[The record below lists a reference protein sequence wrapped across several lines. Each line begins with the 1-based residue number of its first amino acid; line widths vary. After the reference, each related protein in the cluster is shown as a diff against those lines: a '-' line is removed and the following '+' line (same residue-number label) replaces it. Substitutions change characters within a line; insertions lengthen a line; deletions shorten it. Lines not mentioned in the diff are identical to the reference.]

1 MYQEDFS
8 NINVIT
14 RLYYYLFYKLYRWYE
29 KGPSIW
35 MSDWKASLS
44 IDVLVFFVILSF
56 IVYYT
61 TFIDRYFELG
71 DSKIIVFL
79 FIVGISVPNY
89 FIFHHRDQW
98 KGIVQR
104 FDKIPKRKNLIGGW
118 IVFGVVLLIIANL
131 IFAFYQMSLVDWSK
145 YR

>member
-1 MYQEDFS
+1 MMKKIKQAYFF
-8 NINVIT
+8 
-14 RLYYYLFYKLYRWYE
+14 LFYKMYKWIGE
-29 KGPSIW
+29 DNWSA
-35 MSDWKASLS
+35 DWKASLS
-44 IDVLVFFVILSF
+44 IDVLVFFAILSF

-61 TFIDRYFELG
+61 TFIDRYFELV

-98 KGIVQR
+98 KEIVKN
-104 FDKIPKRKNLIGGW
+104 FDNLPKKKKLIGGW
-118 IVFGVVLLIIANL
+118 IVFGVVLLIFANL
-131 IFAFYQMSLVDWSK
+131 FFAFYQMSLINWSK

>member
-1 MYQEDFS
+1 MKKIKQAYFF
-8 NINVIT
+8 
-14 RLYYYLFYKLYRWYE
+14 LFYKMYKWIGE
-29 KGPSIW
+29 DNWSA
-35 MSDWKASLS
+35 DWKASLS

-71 DSKIIVFL
+71 DSNIIVFV
-79 FIVGISVPNY
+79 FIVVISVPNY

-98 KGIVQR
+98 KEIVKN
-104 FDKIPKRKNLIGGW
+104 FDNLPKKKNLIGGW
-118 IVFGVVLLIIANL
+118 IVFGVVLLIFTNL
-131 IFAFYQMSLVDWSK
+131 IFAFYQISLVDWSK

>member
-1 MYQEDFS
+1 MKKIKQAYFF
-8 NINVIT
+8 
-14 RLYYYLFYKLYRWYE
+14 LFYKMYKWIGE
-29 KGPSIW
+29 DNWSA
-35 MSDWKASLS
+35 DWKASLS
-44 IDVLVFFVILSF
+44 IDVLVFFAILSF

-98 KGIVQR
+98 KEIVKN
-104 FDKIPKRKNLIGGW
+104 FDNLPKKKKLIGGW
-118 IVFGVVLLIIANL
+118 IVFGVVLLIFANL
-131 IFAFYQMSLVDWSK
+131 FFAFYQMSLINWSK